1 MNTALVTRKRVV
13 VRSLVE
19 AESVGALIEPT
30 SRIVETLRLAVL
42 DVGMDKFLS
51 RTGSSPSLLE
61 KWINGEKWVPL
72 DVVKEACEINRSRED
87 APSYSKI
94 LSECTAG
101 AQFRITAREEVEKPA
116 AAVAGA
122 LPPSR
127 AEIPTGRLESSAT
140 TARLEPSHQIAKVA
154 IALFI
159 VPLLGA
165 AAGFLAAGA
174 VGAVTGTITSFAIVT
189 ALAFLFLALISKK
202 KRGT

>member
-1 MNTALVTRKRVV
+1 
-13 VRSLVE
+13 
-19 AESVGALIEPT
+19 
-30 SRIVETLRLAVL
+30 
-42 DVGMDKFLS
+42 MDKFLS

-122 LPPSR
+122 LPPSK
-127 AEIPTGRLESSAT
+127 AEIPTGKLESSAT

-165 AAGFLAAGA
+165 AVGFLAAGA